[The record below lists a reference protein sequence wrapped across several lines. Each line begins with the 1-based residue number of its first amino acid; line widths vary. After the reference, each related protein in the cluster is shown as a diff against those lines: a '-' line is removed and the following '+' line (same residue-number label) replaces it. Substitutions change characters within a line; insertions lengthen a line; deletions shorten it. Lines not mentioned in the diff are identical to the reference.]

1 MRTAALPV
9 TRQVA
14 HSQLALVA
22 DAQVP
27 LLEFAVW
34 GELTRAAELRVA
46 VDSSVHVIV
55 RLQQQKDRLPFVAM
69 RHAPA
74 SEAAFMRDLVARLP
88 AGTPV
93 VVRFRGLEVK
103 QHDGDYVLQ
112 ALICDDLARATFV
125 PTHPEQPS

>member
-1 MRTAALPV
+1 MPAATLPI
-9 TRQVA
+9 TRDVA
-14 HSQLALVA
+14 RAQLALVP
-22 DAQVP
+22 DAQLP

-46 VDSSVHVIV
+46 VDGSTHVIV

-74 SEAAFMRDLVARLP
+74 SEADFMRDLVARLP
-88 AGTPV
+88 AGAPV

-103 QHDGDYVLQ
+103 QHDGDYVLE
-112 ALICDDLARATFV
+112 AVICDDLARANFI
-125 PTHPEQPS
+125 PTHPEQQS